1 MQKHE
6 QIEQRNCLDTT
17 QLDPMTALMLQ
28 GKNFSFRSQSVYKTG
43 FYLIVAFGLDF

>member
-1 MQKHE
+1 MLPFFMQKHE

-28 GKNFSFRSQSVYKTG
+28 GKDFSFRLPSVYKI
-43 FYLIVAFGLDF
+43 FLSFI